1 MDAAPATGER
11 ALVALGVPA
20 GGGVFTYRVPP
31 ELLGACVPG
40 RRVQVPLGKRSL
52 TGVVLGPVPEMR
64 GVPNIGTP
72 TIETPRG
79 ARTPALRAIERL
91 LDDGPLLSPDVL
103 ELCRWAA
110 AHYLYPLGPAIKAAL
125 PPGIDLRERLAAQL
139 TGKGRAF
146 LLLEDAQERE
156 AAAQLGGLADRL
168 PIGER
173 DPGAPHRP
181 GAHAE
186 HGRKEA
192 RARTLALLRKIERG
206 DEVSA
211 SKLRELAR
219 RELVEL
225 SAQESRPRTAEP
237 RVELVEAAPGADAR
251 LAGCARAP
259 RQREVLEYLLARG
272 RAVPVDELAA
282 AFPSARAAIKKLAQ
296 RSLVELSS
304 ARAGAQAV
312 TDAAWSQGQRDHAAT
327 PAQSAAIR
335 ALEDALAS
343 NRFSPFLLHGVT
355 GSGKTWVYLEA
366 IARARA
372 GGGGALVL
380 VPEIALTPQLAGRFR
395 ARFGDDVAVLHSGLT
410 DRERLAEWLRVQSGE
425 AGIVVGA
432 RSAVFAPIERLRIV
446 VVDEEHE
453 PSYKQD
459 ERLRYHA
466 RDLALVRAQHARA
479 VCVLGSATPS
489 LESLKRVSE
498 GKLPLL
504 SLPSR
509 VDGRQL
515 PLATIVDRKQS
526 TLRKEGP
533 RLIGPEL
540 AVALR
545 ETIARG
551 EQAILYL
558 NRRGHARTLLCRGCG
573 STVSCPN
580 CDVALVLHQ
589 SGGARLMCHFCGHTE
604 SEREACVACGG
615 RELLPL
621 SGGTERL
628 EEELRTLTPL
638 SRVARLDRDA
648 AGAAG
653 AASALLARFA
663 RRELDVLVGTQMVAK
678 GHDFPGVTLVGVLDA
693 DGPMALPD
701 FRAAE
706 RCVQLLAQVAGR
718 AGRGTLPGRVILQ
731 ALKPRDPA
739 LLAAARHDWL
749 GFAKDELER
758 RRALSL
764 PPFSRLCALLAQ
776 GNVESR
782 VRGAAERLAE
792 RARAISQSGSRFDV
806 LGPAPAP
813 LSRLRGKHRYQLLLR
828 APEHAPIREAARVLL
843 ERHDVEGVE
852 VSADIDPIALL

>member
-1 MDAAPATGER
+1 MERGEE
-11 ALVALGVPA
+11 A
-20 GGGVFTYRVPP
+20 GGPARG
-31 ELLGACVPG
+31 E
-40 RRVQVPLGKRSL
+40 GKR
-52 TGVVLGPVPEMR
+52 GA
-64 GVPNIGTP
+64 
-72 TIETPRG
+72 G
-79 ARTPALRAIERL
+79 ARTGARAE
-91 LDDGPLLSPDVL
+91 P
-103 ELCRWAA
+103 
-110 AHYLYPLGPAIKAAL
+110 
-125 PPGIDLRERLAAQL
+125 
-139 TGKGRAF
+139 
-146 LLLEDAQERE
+146 
-156 AAAQLGGLADRL
+156 
-168 PIGER
+168 
-173 DPGAPHRP
+173 
-181 GAHAE
+181 
-186 HGRKEA
+186 GRKEA
-192 RARTLALLRKIERG
+192 RARTLSLLRKIERG
-206 DEVSA
+206 EEVA
-211 SKLRELAR
+211 AGKLRELAR

-237 RVELVEAAPGADAR
+237 RVELVEAAPGAEAR
-251 LAGCARAP
+251 VGECARAP
-259 RQREVLEYLLARG
+259 RQHEALEYLLARG

-282 AFPSARAAIKKLAQ
+282 AFPAARAAIKKLAQ
-296 RSLVELSS
+296 RSLVLLSS
-304 ARAGAQAV
+304 ARAGAQAI
-312 TDAAWSQGQRDHAAT
+312 TDAPWGHGDHAAT
-327 PAQSAAIR
+327 PAQAAAIR
-335 ALEDALAS
+335 ALEAALAAH
-343 NRFSPFLLHGVT
+343 RFSPFLLHGVT

-410 DRERLAEWLRVQSGE
+410 DRERLAEWLRVQSGA

-453 PSYKQD
+453 PSYKQED
-459 ERLRYHA
+459 RLRYHA
-466 RDLALVRAQHARA
+466 RDLALVRAQRANA

-489 LESLKRVSE
+489 LESLKRVNE
-498 GKLPLL
+498 GKLRLL
-504 SLPSR
+504 SLPTR
-509 VDGRQL
+509 VDDRPL
-515 PLATIVDRKQS
+515 PVATIVDRKQS
-526 TLRKEGP
+526 ALRKEGP
-533 RLIGPEL
+533 QLIGPEL

-545 ETIARG
+545 ETLARG

-589 SGGARLMCHFCGHTE
+589 SGGARLVCHFCGHTE
-604 SEREACVACGG
+604 REREACVACGG

-628 EEELRTLTPL
+628 EEELRALTPL

-653 AASALLARFA
+653 EASALLARFA

-693 DGPMALPD
+693 DGPMSLPD

-731 ALKPRDPA
+731 AMKPHDPA

-792 RARAISQSGSRFDV
+792 RARALSQSGSRFDV

-813 LSRLRGKHRYQLLLR
+813 LARLRGKHRYQVLLR
-828 APEHAPIREAARVLL
+828 APDHAPIREAARALL
-843 ERHDVEGVE
+843 ERHDLEGVE